1 MAVKP
6 LAYGRAVDHLLGF
19 EAVAEEPQESE
30 TAVETA
36 VERVVDEDQE
46 VEALVVV
53 KDASTTAE
61 LPVC

>member
-30 TAVETA
+30 TAVE
-36 VERVVDEDQE
+36 RVVDEDQE